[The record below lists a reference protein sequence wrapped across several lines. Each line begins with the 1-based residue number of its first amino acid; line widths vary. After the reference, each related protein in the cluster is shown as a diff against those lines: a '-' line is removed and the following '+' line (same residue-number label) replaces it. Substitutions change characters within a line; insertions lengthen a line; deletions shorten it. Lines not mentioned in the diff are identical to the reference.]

1 MSLNKGFST
10 LTFEMVT
17 LEDRN
22 NRLLNRREIK
32 LILKDASGRL
42 SRMNAADLIA
52 KEFNADRKAV
62 VPIKM
67 GSEKG
72 STDIHST
79 FYIYESVGQMNDQ
92 LPRYR
97 VLRNMEK
104 TERKKLLDEEKGR
117 RLKAKQSAVA
127 EAKTSGSRGRR

>member
-1 MSLNKGFST
+1 MAL
-10 LTFEMVT
+10 EMVT

-22 NRLLNRREIK
+22 NRLLSRREIK
-32 LILKDASGRL
+32 LTLKDASGRL
-42 SRMNAADLIA
+42 SRMNAADLVA
-52 KEFNADRKAV
+52 KEFDVDRNAV

-67 GSEKG
+67 VSEKG
-72 STDIHST
+72 STDVHST
-79 FYIYESVGQMNDQ
+79 FYIYESVAVMNHQ

-127 EAKTSGSRGRR
+127 EAKTGRSRARR